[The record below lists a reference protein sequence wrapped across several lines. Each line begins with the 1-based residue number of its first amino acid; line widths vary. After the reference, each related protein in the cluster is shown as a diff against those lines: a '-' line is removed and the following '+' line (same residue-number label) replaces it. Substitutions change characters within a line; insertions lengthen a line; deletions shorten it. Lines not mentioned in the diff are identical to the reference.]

1 MLGGAH
7 RRSGCRARGSTPI
20 GSLRAGPTS
29 TIDVRHGELVAVA
42 LPQRSTGRVWR
53 IARPIDG
60 RVLSQ
65 VSEANV
71 GASIVLVFRAKAVG
85 STTVSIALTES
96 DVSAKAFESRVYRVR
111 VR

>member
-1 MLGGAH
+1 
-7 RRSGCRARGSTPI
+7 
-20 GSLRAGPTS
+20 
-29 TIDVRHGELVAVA
+29 
-42 LPQRSTGRVWR
+42 
-53 IARPIDG
+53 
-60 RVLSQ
+60 VLSQ